1 MSDREVILRA
11 LQQIR
16 HRLRLTRTLH
26 DIATVLGMVAVGLL
40 LWRVPY
46 VFAGR
51 PPVVAGAVLAALL
64 LWVAGLF
71 LLVRSA
77 VAGRSTLGT
86 AAAAAD
92 AGAGLKDELK
102 TAYWFLEHPLP
113 SPWIAAQ
120 IARAAGSAQRL
131 QPAALVPVR
140 FDRSAIAGGVAMAAL
155 VLGAWLVP
163 PLAPWTGAAPL
174 ADALSEADARQAQ
187 LVRELMAQSDD
198 EATTGALE
206 QALKTLERKSATAA
220 EKERALAEARQGIEQ
235 QNLQAASAR
244 EGLYK
249 LSEKLRGNRALED
262 VAKALEEGDAARAAR
277 LMQKLAEPRGAGKAQ
292 EPGAAVGPREQE
304 KDLERLL
311 KDAAQGEDKA
321 AQREIS
327 SAAAKEAVDRLNQ
340 IAEQLELQGR
350 LKEAAQAL
358 SQLQLA
364 VAQRSLL
371 SAGRFSQQAA
381 QNATPSPDSG
391 QTSMPG
397 GTMYRAAAVAQE
409 NKASQQQEGS
419 KSGAALGDS
428 LADPVLGKKVTPLA
442 VQLKQE
448 AVAGESQ
455 DEPEGVPKGWFYTES
470 KEQKSVLDYQGVG
483 ARSSFVLGQS
493 TGPEGISI
501 NHRQIVKDYFMTLR
515 EGSQR

>member
-1 MSDREVILRA
+1 MSDQEVILRA

-16 HRLRLTRTLH
+16 RRLRLTRTLH
-26 DIATVLGMVAVGLL
+26 DTATVLGMGAVGLL

-51 PPVVAGAVLAALL
+51 PPAVAAAVLAALL
-64 LWVAGLF
+64 LWVAALV
-71 LLVRSA
+71 LLVRSRL
-77 VAGRSTLGT
+77 AGRSTLSA

-92 AGAGLKDELK
+92 AGADLKDELK

-120 IARAAGSAQRL
+120 VARAAGSARRL
-131 QPAALVPVR
+131 EPAALVPLR
-140 FDRSAIAGGVAMAAL
+140 LDRRTLAAGVAAVAL
-155 VLGAWLVP
+155 VLAAWLVQ
-163 PLAPWTGAAPL
+163 PLAPWSGAAAL
-174 ADALSEADARQAQ
+174 ADALSEADARQAR
-187 LVRELMAQSDD
+187 LLRELMAQSGD
-198 EATTGALE
+198 EATTAALE
-206 QALKTLERKSATAA
+206 QALKTLESKTATAA
-220 EKERALAEARQGIEQ
+220 EKERSLADARQALEQ
-235 QNLQAASAR
+235 QNLQAASTR

-249 LSEKLRGNRALED
+249 LSEKLRGNRALEE
-262 VAKALEEGDAARAAR
+262 VAKALDQGDAAKAAK
-277 LMQKLAEPRGAGKAQ
+277 LMQKMAASRGAVKAQ
-292 EPGAAVGPREQE
+292 EPGASSGQREKE

-340 IAEQLELQGR
+340 IAEQLEVQGR

-409 NKASQQQEGS
+409 KKNSQQQEGS

-428 LADPVLGKKVTPLA
+428 QADPVLGKKVTPLA
-442 VQLKQE
+442 AQLKQE
-448 AVAGESQ
+448 GVAGDRQ
-455 DEPEGVPKGWFYTES
+455 DDAEGVPKNWFYTES
-470 KEQKSVLDYQGVG
+470 KEQESVLDYQGVEG
-483 ARSSFVLGQS
+483 RSGFSLSQS
-493 TGPEGISI
+493 AGPESI
-501 NHRQIVKDYFMTLR
+501 PIRHRQIVKDYFMTLR
-515 EGSQR
+515 EGTQR